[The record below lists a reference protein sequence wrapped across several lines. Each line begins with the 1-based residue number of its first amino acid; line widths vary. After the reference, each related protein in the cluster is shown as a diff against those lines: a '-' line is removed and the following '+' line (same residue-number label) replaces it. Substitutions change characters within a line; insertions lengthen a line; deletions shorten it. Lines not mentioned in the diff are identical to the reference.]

1 MEIPR
6 EKGQEELPFYRTL
19 ITALIEHAPVGIYM
33 MENGALT
40 YANDSYAK
48 LVGYA
53 AEEIRREKFGFLEL
67 VHPDD
72 RRLTAPLFSESDD
85 RRKGVP
91 VRIRTR
97 HKDGHWIYT
106 EIHPSTALVNEKKV
120 QYGTVID
127 ITEQVLAQRQLLEY
141 HEEIKALFIHSPDAI
156 FSLDEHGRFTS
167 TNPRCESLT
176 GYTKEEL
183 LHMPFFTLIDPD
195 DLQSA
200 LDRFGDAKR
209 FIAGSTNLR
218 VIRKDGEKISVSV
231 THFPVKMD
239 GFPRGT
245 CGIARNTT
253 DQAAAARKME
263 EFAYA
268 DPVTGLPNR
277 KLFEDRLEQTIRF
290 SRDGRLPFAVLSINL
305 NRFKLINDS
314 YGHQLG
320 DDLLTLVTA
329 RIQGHLRLTDTL
341 SRFAGDQFTLILPET
356 VQEEAMRLIRSIQ
369 GGMREPFVLHGH
381 SIALTV
387 SIGIAFNR
395 GNGESAQDIIR
406 YANIAMDHSKKL
418 RTDAYTVY
426 TEEMD
431 LQTSYKLQIQRD
443 LETAA
448 AKNELELFY
457 QPIMALKTGK
467 LTAMEALIR
476 WNHPRLGY
484 IPPADFIPVAEECS
498 LILSVGNWVLQT
510 ACRQAKK
517 WQASGAAPF
526 KVAVNVS
533 TKQLQQP
540 FFAEHVLSIMKE
552 AELEPTWIELEITES
567 VLLDDVHAIKECLLK
582 LKEAGICISIDDF
595 GTGYTSLNY
604 LREYPFDKVKIDRAF
619 IEDINRDLNGKRIAS
634 AIISLAHSLHMD
646 VVAEGIENELQYEY
660 LLGENCNEGQGYY
673 FSRPLPA
680 DSLTGLLNR
689 P

>member
-369 GGMREPFVLHGH
+369 RGMREPFVLHGH

-552 AELEPTWIELEITES
+552 AELEPAWIELEITES